1 MQSPRRSSQAPLKQH
16 FPAFHYRI
24 SVFLLPLHFF
34 NQNPPNFLQ
43 SMKNISI
50 DIKMPSHRLVFC
62 MKEIFLSGDSP
73 IFCTTQEPP
82 VPASNLSLLQFHPV
96 SFFPPHLPK
105 LNTFPLFLT
114 SQPHHSPT
122 FPKSSY
128 LFHLPKFTTLPSTIK
143 ALQNNNIQS
152 SLSTLVFKRRLT
164 ISELKSK
171 ILILSSRE
179 MISDHWI

>member
-1 MQSPRRSSQAPLKQH
+1 
-16 FPAFHYRI
+16 
-24 SVFLLPLHFF
+24 
-34 NQNPPNFLQ
+34 
-43 SMKNISI
+43 
-50 DIKMPSHRLVFC
+50 MPSHRLVFYF
-62 MKEIFLSGDSP
+62 KEIFLSGDSP

-122 FPKSSY
+122 FPKFSTSPTSHFSHLLNLPPSY